1 MRGLPEGGRWGM
13 LEVKG
18 GETMRPVRALG
29 LALGAAAVVTLAAGA
44 AYVVLLLRSWG
55 AAVRA
60 TNPFEASEPI

>member
-1 MRGLPEGGRWGM
+1 
-13 LEVKG
+13 
-18 GETMRPVRALG
+18 MRPVRALG

-60 TNPFEASEPI
+60 TNPFDASEPI